1 MQNNANDLTIEKR
14 RELVAQLRLRHYSQR
29 EIAAALE
36 KAGFLNPR
44 THKPYTHATVA
55 SDIDALM
62 ADWRR
67 AASVDTKIHVAQ
79 QFAEINEIKREAWKA
94 KDLRTLLKALE
105 LEGKITGTV
114 KPPTIN
120 ISVPL
125 VLVEQTV
132 HAIEAIGANATEVFE
147 QIIAEA
153 AAIAAAQPTVP
164 PVETPPNSWGSAA

>member
-44 THKPYTHATVA
+44 TKKPYTHATVA

-62 ADWRR
+62 EDWR
-67 AASVDTKIHVAQ
+67 AAAGVDTQLHAAHQ
-79 QFAEINEIKREAWKA
+79 LAELTEIKREAWKA
-94 KDLRTLLKALE
+94 KDLRTLLRALE
-105 LEGKITGTV
+105 LEGKLVGTL
-114 KPPTIN
+114 KPLSIN
-120 ISVPL
+120 INVPL

-153 AAIAAAQPTVP
+153 AAITAAQTTAL
-164 PVETPPNSWGSAA
+164 PVEPPPDRWGSAA